1 MAALDSSSRLLDI
14 DIDAKEEKKSAKANP
29 NLVRNLIYGL
39 IGFFLVCLIV
49 TISVSLSL
57 LLAKDPENLA
67 TKSSVESLSLHLVA
81 IEEQLEVSANHTE
94 KFKQDFE
101 LLQVHLRHS
110 SAKALK
116 NILIDQEKNIQKML
130 TILNGSMR
138 ELAVEIPEGEDWY
151 QNYGAKLSQVQRLS
165 MQREEL
171 LRLLKTGEVEATS
184 N

>member
-67 TKSSVESLSLHLVA
+67 TKSSVESLSQHLVA

-116 NILIDQEKNIQKML
+116 H
-130 TILNGSMR
+130 
-138 ELAVEIPEGEDWY
+138 
-151 QNYGAKLSQVQRLS
+151 
-165 MQREEL
+165 
-171 LRLLKTGEVEATS
+171 
-184 N
+184 